1 MNQLISV
8 PFHQDNLVLINHHQE
23 PFVAMKAIVSNMGLD
38 WAAQFSKIKDK
49 FSSTIA
55 IIATVGEDGK
65 LREMTCL
72 PLKKLPAWLYS
83 VNPNKV
89 APDLKSKIIRY
100 QEECDDVLWQYWS
113 LQDGKTKG
121 SVGTQSASK
130 DIAYGNYRLKLM
142 NALEREKNA
151 EKREAIYQQ
160 LNQASQSL
168 GLPTPDKNKIGFARL
183 ASDPVSMKRILCET
197 FSEQG

>member
-8 PFHQDNLVLINHHQE
+8 PFHRDNLVLINHHNE

-55 IIATVGEDGK
+55 IITTVGEDGK
-65 LREMTCL
+65 LREMICL

-89 APDLKSKIIRY
+89 APELKSKIIQY
-100 QEECDDVLWQYWS
+100 QEECDDVLWQYW
-113 LQDGKTKG
+113 TKG

-160 LNQASQSL
+160 LDQASQSL

-183 ASDPVSMKRILCET
+183 ASDPESVKRILCEA
-197 FSEQG
+197 FGEQG